1 MKINSPKKYLVLLAL
16 VLSSCGLNAPA
27 QPTSDASQF
36 KVTILVP
43 SETPTPEPTATPV
56 PTDTPIPPP
65 TLTPQPTIP
74 VVDTVVNVASLTP
87 VSIPTDTPEPTVTR
101 NAPTK
106 VPVNSS
112 SGANNLLELHNQTR
126 AQQGLSP
133 YAVSQ
138 MLTQAAQAQADFLA
152 AKPQQELFT
161 IGNGGHTGANGSTYQ
176 QRIAATGYAAKE
188 TNESWAYQASV
199 AECFGWWT
207 GEGAR
212 DHVPQI
218 VSKSL
223 SQVGFGLAK
232 HPSGGI
238 ICVAVYAAPR

>member
-1 MKINSPKKYLVLLAL
+1 MNWVKIFIVSLAL

-27 QPTSDASQF
+27 QPTIDVSQF
-36 KVTILVP
+36 KVTILAP
-43 SETPTPEPTATPV
+43 SETQTPEPIATPV
-56 PTDTPIPPP
+56 PTDTSIPPP

-74 VVDTVVNVASLTP
+74 VVDTVVNVPSLTP
-87 VSIPTDTPEPTVTR
+87 PPIVTDTPEPTATR

-112 SGANNLLELHNQTR
+112 SGGNNLLELHNQTR

-138 MLTQAAQAQADFLA
+138 MLTQAAQTQADFLA

-161 IGNGGHTGANGSTYQ
+161 IGNGGHKGANGSTYQ

-199 AECFGWWT
+199 AECFGWWM

-232 HPSGGI
+232 HTSGGI